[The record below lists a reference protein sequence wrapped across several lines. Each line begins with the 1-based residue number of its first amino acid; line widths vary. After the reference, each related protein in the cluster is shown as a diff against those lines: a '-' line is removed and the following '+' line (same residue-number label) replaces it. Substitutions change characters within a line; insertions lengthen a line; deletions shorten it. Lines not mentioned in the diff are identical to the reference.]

1 MLVKGA
7 EEVTITRAM
16 YDSMSQLVG
25 EEEYPGGWWEERD
38 QCLDLI
44 SPLLADRLEL
54 AWLGLIKYWE
64 QGGAQGDIWQ
74 SCDQVRRHHH
84 HLHY

>member
-1 MLVKGA
+1 MFLVMFLLVVVTGE
-7 EEVTITRAM
+7 EEVTVTRAM
-16 YDSMSQLVG
+16 YDGMSRLVG
-25 EEEYPGGWWEERD
+25 EAEYPGQWWEERE

-64 QGGAQGDIWQ
+64 QGGAAGDVWQ
-74 SCDQVRRHHH
+74 SCDQV
-84 HLHY
+84 